1 MDSESK
7 FIIFFKKR
15 VIPNVQHATVFLSNI
30 MRVIQKTSSKP
41 DSYQCNGIF
50 SLCVYFR
57 FAKYPSILKHSVL
70 NSSHAVYWK
79 KFTFISGYLL
89 RKINVTQHIKHINL
103 KDVTVASKCPS
114 SLLFNLQFII
124 SDNVENAHVL
134 KLGPWECLSVYMFV
148 PFVVCKLLAEIVIQF
163 VCLKIRMCT
172 TILFFPTS

>member
-1 MDSESK
+1 MNPGSRSIKLYRAFLDNICIISMDSESK

-89 RKINVTQHIKHINL
+89 RKINVT
-103 KDVTVASKCPS
+103 
-114 SLLFNLQFII
+114 
-124 SDNVENAHVL
+124 
-134 KLGPWECLSVYMFV
+134 
-148 PFVVCKLLAEIVIQF
+148 
-163 VCLKIRMCT
+163 
-172 TILFFPTS
+172 